1 MLEKSLLE
9 QDWAELIAWFCL
21 VVAETSAPRT
31 VYHSRIDGLIL
42 PARDPIARSD
52 LWR

>member
-1 MLEKSLLE
+1 MSEKYRLES
-9 QDWAELIAWFCL
+9 DWAELIAWFCL

-31 VYHSRIDGLIL
+31 VYHFRIDGLIL
-42 PARDPIARSD
+42 PACDPIARSD